1 MLVAGLIMGA
11 NGGIGSIYNLV
22 PEQFVTLYEHTVAG
36 RWEEAR
42 RTQYHINELIEV
54 ILRYPVNTAVKAIL
68 QWSGVDCGRPILP
81 RRSLTEGE
89 SADLQAAVAATVLGR
104 DLLALAAR

>member
-11 NGGIGSIYNLV
+11 NGGIGSVYNLV

-54 ILRYPVNTAVKAIL
+54 ILRYPVNSAVKAVL
-68 QWSGVDCGRPILP
+68 QWSGIDCGRAIAP
-81 RRSLTEGE
+81 RRPLTETE
-89 SADLQAAVAATVLGR
+89 AAALRTAISSTVLGR
-104 DLLALAAR
+104 DLLAHAAH